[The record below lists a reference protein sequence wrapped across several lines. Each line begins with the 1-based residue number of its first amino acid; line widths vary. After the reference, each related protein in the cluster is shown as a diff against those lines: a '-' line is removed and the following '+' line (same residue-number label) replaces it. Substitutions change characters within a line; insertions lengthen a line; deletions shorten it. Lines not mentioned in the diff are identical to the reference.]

1 MLFHQYWL
9 ATLPGTYVSRQILT
23 RQSLQIDL
31 MNITTEIIVIL
42 AIILINAI
50 FVLSEM
56 SIASSRKARLQQRIN
71 DGDRRATT
79 VLQLIENPN
88 QFLSTVQIGIT
99 LVSVFVGAVA
109 GARLSAPLSR
119 VLATV
124 PALTSYAETLAFALV
139 VVGIAFVSIVLGEL
153 VPKRIA
159 LHNPERIATLLAGPM
174 LVVSYLF
181 KPFVWILG
189 KITDFVLK
197 LLGIEPGAEPP
208 VTEEEIQ
215 LLIDQGT
222 QAGVF
227 EEAEQDMVEGVFS
240 LADQRVYS
248 LMTPRP
254 DIVWMDIADSID
266 EIRQKLEESNFSRF
280 PVRQGSLDAIV
291 GIVKARDLLVQS
303 LNNEPILLKDLLKP
317 AFFVPET
324 MFASRALEVLK
335 EKGTD
340 MLLVI
345 DEFGALQGLLTIND
359 ILEEIVGEMEIDEP
373 QAMQRQDGSWL
384 LDGMLEVDE
393 FKEIFDLPVL
403 PHEDE
408 YETLSGFVMVS
419 LGRVPQPTDRFEWHG
434 LKFEVMDMDGRRV
447 DKVLV
452 TTLLQ
457 RTLPPEEGNGKK

>member
-1 MLFHQYWL
+1 
-9 ATLPGTYVSRQILT
+9 
-23 RQSLQIDL
+23 
-31 MNITTEIIVIL
+31 MNLTTEIIIIL
-42 AIILINAI
+42 AIILVNAL

-56 SIASSRKARLQQRIN
+56 SVASSRKARLQQHIN
-71 DGDRRATT
+71 QGDRRAET
-79 VLQLIENPN
+79 VLHLIEKPN
-88 QFLSTVQIGIT
+88 LFLATVQIGIT
-99 LVSVFVGAVA
+99 LVGVFVGAVG
-109 GARLSAPLSR
+109 GARLAAPLSSL
-119 VLATV
+119 LASV
-124 PALTSYAETLAFALV
+124 PALAPYAPALALAIV
-139 VVGIAFVSIVLGEL
+139 VISITFVSMVLGEL

-159 LHNPERIATLLAGPM
+159 LHNPERIAALLAGPM
-174 LVVSYLF
+174 ILISRLF

-189 KITDFVLK
+189 KITDFILK
-197 LLGIEPGAEPP
+197 LLGIQPGTEPP

-227 EEAEQDMVEGVFS
+227 EEAEHDMVEGVFS
-240 LADQRVYS
+240 LADQRLYS

-254 DIVWMDIADSID
+254 DIVWLDISDSVE
-266 EIRQKLEESNFSRF
+266 EIRQKLAENNFSRF

-303 LNNEPILLKDLLKP
+303 LNNEPIILKNLLKP

-345 DEFGALQGLLTIND
+345 DEFGALQGLLTITD
-359 ILEEIVGEMEIDEP
+359 ILEEIVGEMEIEEP
-373 QAMQRQDGSWL
+373 QATQRQDGSWL

-393 FKEIFDLPVL
+393 FKEIFHLPLL

-419 LGRVPQPTDRFEWHG
+419 LGRVPQPADRFEWHG
-434 LKFEVMDMDGRRV
+434 LNFEVMDMDGRRV

-452 TTLLQ
+452 TTLPQ
-457 RTLPPEEGNGKK
+457 RSSAPEESNGKK

>member
-1 MLFHQYWL
+1 MNV
-9 ATLPGTYVSRQILT
+9 GSDIL
-23 RQSLQIDL
+23 
-31 MNITTEIIVIL
+31 VIL
-42 AIILINAI
+42 GIILVNGI

-56 SIASSRKARLQQRIN
+56 AVASSRKARLQERVN
-71 DGDRRATT
+71 DGDKRAATA
-79 VLQLIENPN
+79 LKLIENPN
-88 QFLSTVQIGIT
+88 LFLATVQIGIT
-99 LVSVFVGAVA
+99 LVGVFLGAVG
-109 GARLSAPLSR
+109 GARLADPLSSL
-119 VLATV
+119 LAGI
-124 PALTSYAETLAFALV
+124 PALAPYAETLALGIV
-139 VVGIAFVSIVLGEL
+139 VIAITLVSIVFGEL

-159 LHNPERIATLLAGPM
+159 LHNPERIASTLAGPM
-174 LVVSYLF
+174 MTVSKLF
-181 KPFVWILG
+181 KPLVWFLG
-189 KITDFVLK
+189 RATDLVLRMM
-197 LLGIEPGAEPP
+197 GVRPGNEPP

-227 EEAEQDMVEGVFS
+227 EEAEHDMVEGVFS

-254 DIVWMDIADSID
+254 DIVWLDVEDSVE
-266 EIRQKLEESNFSRF
+266 EIRAKLEQSNFSRF
-280 PVRQGSLDAIV
+280 PVRQGSLDSII

-303 LNNEPILLKDLLKP
+303 LNNEPIVLKDLLKP

-324 MFASRALEVLK
+324 MYASKALEILK

-359 ILEEIVGEMEIDEP
+359 ILEEIVGAMELEEP
-373 QAMQRQDGSWL
+373 QATQRQDGSWL

-393 FKEIFDLPVL
+393 FKEIFDLPLL

-408 YETLSGFVMVS
+408 YETLSGFVMMS
-419 LGRVPQPTDRFEWHG
+419 LGRLPQPTDRFEWHG
-434 LKFEVMDMDGRRV
+434 LNFEVIDMDGRRV

-452 TTLLQ
+452 TTLPQ
-457 RTLPPEEGNGKK
+457 RASASEENNGKK

>member
-1 MLFHQYWL
+1 
-9 ATLPGTYVSRQILT
+9 
-23 RQSLQIDL
+23 
-31 MNITTEIIVIL
+31 MNIASEILIVL
-42 AIILINAI
+42 AIILVNAV

-56 SIASSRKARLQQRIN
+56 SVASSRKVRLQERVN
-71 DGDRRATT
+71 DGDKRAATA
-79 VLQLIENPN
+79 LKLIEHPN
-88 QFLSTVQIGIT
+88 LFLATVQIGIT
-99 LVSVFVGAVA
+99 LVGVFLGAVG
-109 GARLSAPLSR
+109 GARLSGPLSG
-119 VLATV
+119 LLLGV
-124 PALTSYAETLAFALV
+124 PALAPYADALALTTV
-139 VVGIAFVSIVLGEL
+139 VIAITFVSIVLGEL

-159 LHNPERIATLLAGPM
+159 LHNPERLASLLAGPM
-174 LVVSYLF
+174 LLVSTLF
-181 KPFVWILG
+181 KPFVWLLG
-189 KITDFVLK
+189 RITDLILK
-197 LLGIEPGAEPP
+197 LMGVEPGNEPP

-227 EEAEQDMVEGVFS
+227 EEAEHDMVEGVFS

-254 DIVWMDIADSID
+254 DVVWLDIGDSIE
-266 EIRQKLEESNFSRF
+266 EIREKLAQSNFSRF

-303 LNNEPILLKDLLKP
+303 LNNEPIVLKNLLRP

-324 MFASRALEVLK
+324 MFASRALELFK

-359 ILEEIVGEMEIDEP
+359 ILEEIVGEMEIEEP
-373 QAMQRQDGSWL
+373 QATQRPDGSWL

-393 FKEIFDLPVL
+393 FKEIFDLPLL

-408 YETLSGFVMVS
+408 YETLSGFVMMS

-452 TTLLQ
+452 TTLPQ
-457 RTLPPEEGNGKK
+457 RPPAPEEGNGKK